1 MDNDFVV
8 GSGIDTRGG
17 NQQGALELCYNGAKA
32 GIRMFGMQKSK
43 SKKLIFTSLAWLL
56 EGYALGVLLFV
67 YLLLKSFLRPGDD
80 SYSELLIMLTIAI
93 LATLLGKWIDKR
105 YSSIIVSGRPR
116 RIWRHCCFAALLVMI
131 IIYGGKYFYDQREID
146 FEFLIIILS
155 IFLFALYTGKMAKN
169 LKAQS
174 TS

>member
-1 MDNDFVV
+1 MHK
-8 GSGIDTRGG
+8 I
-17 NQQGALELCYNGAKA
+17 E
-32 GIRMFGMQKSK
+32 
-43 SKKLIFTSLAWLL
+43 SKKLIFTLLAWLL
-56 EGYALGVLLFV
+56 EGYALGVLLFI
-67 YLLLKSFLRPGDD
+67 YLILKSFLRPGDE
-80 SYSELLIMLTIAI
+80 SYSELLIMLTIAM
-93 LATLLGKWIDKR
+93 LATLLRKWIDKR

-116 RIWRHCCFAALLVMI
+116 RIWQHCCFVALLVTI

-155 IFLFALYTGKMAKN
+155 VFLLSLYTRKMAKK